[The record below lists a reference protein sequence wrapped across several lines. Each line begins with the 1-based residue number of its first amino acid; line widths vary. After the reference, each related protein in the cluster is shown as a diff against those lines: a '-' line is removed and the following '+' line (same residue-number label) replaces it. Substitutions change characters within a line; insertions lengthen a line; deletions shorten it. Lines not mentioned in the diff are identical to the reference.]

1 MVVTSSVPENYIQ
14 YVHKGDSVKIDIKS
28 LSMIISGIVSE
39 LSPSAYMGGTITS
52 TILTLVV
59 VPLLYYKMLKNKV
72 K

>member
-1 MVVTSSVPENYIQ
+1 
-14 YVHKGDSVKIDIKS
+14 
-28 LSMIISGIVSE
+28 
-39 LSPSAYMGGTITS
+39 MGGTITS